1 MENKLCPEC
10 RKKFLLAE
18 KVVQNK
24 KSHDKREFPCNIC
37 GKTLAGKTNYYNHE
51 NQHETFKC
59 NVCKKNFQ
67 KIQSQSIQKIFNPT
81 IAGGGWNPPVEFLQ
95 AHREIFFIYN
105 ILFFG
110 LTLSLHMLTTYLY
123 QKKDQN
129 PTGGPAGGV

>member
-59 NVCKKNFQ
+59 NVCKKNFP
-67 KIQSQSIQKIFNPT
+67 KIQSQSIQNIFNT
-81 IAGGGWNPPVEFLQ
+81 TRAGGGEDGIHPWNFCRLTAKFFLYI
-95 AHREIFFIYN
+95 IFCF
-105 ILFFG
+105 LG
-110 LTLSLHMLTTYLY
+110 
-123 QKKDQN
+123 
-129 PTGGPAGGV
+129 